1 MVSIREENRMTAKFS
16 DNRRTFLKMAVLL
29 GGTTVGL
36 ALAKKTAAGT
46 DQPPSPQEKPGRGYR
61 VTEHISK
68 YYKAARI

>member
-1 MVSIREENRMTAKFS
+1 MTVKFS

-36 ALAKKTAAGT
+36 ALAKRAAA
-46 DQPPSPQEKPGRGYR
+46 KPENLLGKQDITGQGYR
-61 VTEHISK
+61 ETEHIRK